1 MRSFPRA
8 YLGKH
13 QNIRLLCC
21 LVTGSACLL
30 FLLSDRRHAHSLTS
44 VPTPSLLH
52 TASLSTPPQSSLQ
65 DDALRRRAA
74 LLAPFTYPQL
84 YPECSQLSLPPL
96 PRTEPEQQA
105 MQRSQSGEDLILF
118 DMLYKGQGRRG
129 VFLEIGAFDGERF
142 SNSYYYEHALGWK
155 GLLIEAHPMN
165 AVKLFQAN
173 RPRSARFAAAACPLG
188 EDGGAGSVVFSETGG
203 EVAAAREA
211 ASPEFKE
218 KWAGQLGQG
227 NVSVPCVPLQLL
239 IDSTGLW
246 DVDLFSL
253 DVEGSEWA
261 VLSTVDL
268 KVTNVR
274 AFLVELDGSNPDKDD
289 KVCLALHGGKEE
301 FECERGEGA
310 AGFMILVVCGGA
322 EVTLYL
328 QPLSRAMRSHSL
340 TCVCF
345 SVV

>member
-1 MRSFPRA
+1 
-8 YLGKH
+8 
-13 QNIRLLCC
+13 
-21 LVTGSACLL
+21 
-30 FLLSDRRHAHSLTS
+30 
-44 VPTPSLLH
+44 
-52 TASLSTPPQSSLQ
+52 
-65 DDALRRRAA
+65 
-74 LLAPFTYPQL
+74 
-84 YPECSQLSLPPL
+84 
-96 PRTEPEQQA
+96 
-105 MQRSQSGEDLILF
+105 MQRSQSGEDVILF
-118 DMLYKGQGRRG
+118 DMLYKGLGRRG

-218 KWAGQLGQG
+218 KWVGQLGQG

-268 KVTNVR
+268 RVTNVR
-274 AFLVELDGSNPDKDD
+274 AFIVELDGSNPDKDE
-289 KVCLALHGGKEE
+289 KVCLTSHGGE
-301 FECERGEGA
+301 ERGLSVGGRELLASAWGRPSHTR
-310 AGFMILVVCGGA
+310 ILSTA
-322 EVTLYL
+322 QT
-328 QPLSRAMRSHSL
+328 LSRAMRSHSL
-340 TCVCF
+340 TLRVFLCCVGAGPF
-345 SVV
+345 GGPRLPPHAPPLARHDDVAA